1 MQYFVF
7 ASHTAA
13 ELSELSE
20 LSFVSSPEPS
30 GLVDSPDAS
39 LPVFE
44 LELVESAEAVE
55 PDAVDWVSP
64 HEQRPRMSTT
74 NNKGRMLTSQ

>member
-44 LELVESAEAVE
+44 LVLLEL
-55 PDAVDWVSP
+55 DAGD
-64 HEQRPRMSTT
+64 
-74 NNKGRMLTSQ
+74 

>member
-1 MQYFVF
+1 MQYFVL

-30 GLVDSPDAS
+30 GLVDSPDVS
-39 LPVFE
+39 LALFG
-44 LELVESAEAVE
+44 LESVESEEAVE
-55 PDAVDWVSP
+55 PDAGDWVSP